1 MPIQCSL
8 KTVHIWIY
16 CLLLYKYI
24 NHLSNWYDKKHY
36 HVLVLFPIYI
46 HPKKHKTVLQ
56 SKAFQMNSVL
66 SCWVEKKKI
75 QRTYQS
81 SYSEVH
87 FYRDKNVKINL
98 GRSVMEHNRY
108 YQSTK
113 LNQVRFNPNISS
125 YHPTKHITCSIM
137 AIKCAK
143 TFATGFNVM
152 KGWSLFSNYNTMK
165 SQLQDPLFI
174 CGKRRNQSS
183 NFVAK
188 LTFSSELIYDENMTI
203 V

>member
-1 MPIQCSL
+1 MYLYYFQY
-8 KTVHIWIY
+8 IY
-16 CLLLYKYI
+16 TQKNTKLYY
-24 NHLSNWYDKKHY
+24 NQRHFRWTQYY
-36 HVLVLFPIYI
+36 HVELI
-46 HPKKHKTVLQ
+46 
-56 SKAFQMNSVL
+56 
-66 SCWVEKKKI
+66 KKI
-75 QRTYQS
+75 QRKYQS

-188 LTFSSELIYDENMTI
+188 LTVSSELIYDENMTI